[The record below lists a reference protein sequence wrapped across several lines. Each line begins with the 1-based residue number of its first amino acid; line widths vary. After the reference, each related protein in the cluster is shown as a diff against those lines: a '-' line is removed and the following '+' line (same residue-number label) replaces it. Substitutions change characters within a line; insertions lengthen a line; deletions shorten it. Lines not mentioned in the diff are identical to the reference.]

1 MTATDRE
8 ILIWTIIGTL
18 SVLGALTFV
27 IVANKAWRETREAIA
42 RRRRAVLE
50 PEVFR
55 YAGAAD
61 TRSIRDYLR
70 LPLSPPD
77 RVLVEAIL
85 LDIAAL
91 LKGASRERIT
101 AAAEALGLIGDS
113 IAALKSGAWW
123 RRAEAAEKLG
133 VIGSKQ
139 AVDPLVAALD
149 DPEPEVRLR
158 AARALGLIRGQTSIR
173 PLVQALADPSR
184 WSAIRLAEI
193 LIGAGEEA
201 VDQLLAAYDTLPSH
215 ARVSVLDILG
225 RIRTPRAAALLR
237 RAVGDEAPDVRA
249 RAAHAMGLLG
259 DESFEP
265 SLVKALGDEAW
276 AVRAMAAKALGRIG
290 AKGAI
295 PTLSGRLGD
304 REWWVRSN
312 AGDALRALGPQG
324 REALLSALDA
334 TDNYA
339 RHQALQQLQEGGVVD
354 EFIGDL
360 GSDDPA
366 RRATAARFV
375 EKVASLGRVRRLA
388 DQAVTH
394 THESVRR
401 SLLDI
406 LKKAPGGAS

>member
-1 MTATDRE
+1 MNATDRE

-18 SVLGALTFV
+18 AVLGSLTFV
-27 IVANKAWRETREAIA
+27 IVANKAWREAREAIA

-50 PEVFR
+50 PEIFR
-55 YAGAAD
+55 YAGATD
-61 TRSIRDYLR
+61 TKSIRDYLR
-70 LPLSPPD
+70 LPLSPSD
-77 RVLVEAIL
+77 RALVDAIL
-85 LDIAAL
+85 IDVAGI

-101 AAAEALGLIGDS
+101 AAAEALGLTNDAIDGLRS
-113 IAALKSGAWW
+113 RAWW

-133 VIGSKQ
+133 VIGTKQ

-149 DPEPEVRLR
+149 DPAGEVRLR

-201 VDQLLAAYDTLPSH
+201 VDQLLATYDALPSH
-215 ARVSVLDILG
+215 ARVSALDILG

-237 RAVGDEAPDVRA
+237 RAIADEVPDVRA

-259 DESFEP
+259 DASFEP
-265 SLVKALGDEAW
+265 LLVQALGDDAW
-276 AVRAMAAKALGRIG
+276 AVRAMSAKALGRIK
-290 AKGAI
+290 AVGAI
-295 PTLSGRLGD
+295 RALAGRLAD

-312 AGDALRALGPQG
+312 AGDALRALGPEG
-324 REALLSALDA
+324 REALLLALDA

-339 RHQALQQLQEGGVVD
+339 RHQALAQLQEGGVVD
-354 EFIGDL
+354 DFIGDL
-360 GSDDPA
+360 ASDDPA
-366 RRATAARFV
+366 RRATASRFI
-375 EKVASLGRVRRLA
+375 EKVAALGRVRRLS

-394 THESVRR
+394 AQEGVRR